1 MLTLLPITLILMHYL
16 SKVNWS
22 YYDFLIVGLILFS
35 FGLIVNVIIDKI
47 KSLYKRLIII
57 LILTLLFFLVWAE
70 LGVGIFNTP
79 ISGS

>member
-1 MLTLLPITLILMHYL
+1 MQY
-16 SKVNWS
+16 SSEVNWS
-22 YYDFLIVGLILFS
+22 YYDFLTMGLILFT